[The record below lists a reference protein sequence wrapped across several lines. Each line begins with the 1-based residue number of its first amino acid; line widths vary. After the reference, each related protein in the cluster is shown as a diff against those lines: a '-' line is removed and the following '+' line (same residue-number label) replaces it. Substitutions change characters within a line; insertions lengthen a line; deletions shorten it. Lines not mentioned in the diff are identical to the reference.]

1 MRGFIIMSLVFLL
14 LITFVIFEEIYINKV
29 SSTMFY
35 QMNFENI
42 KTQED
47 LNKIINKW
55 FDEEKKLKFFINH
68 KDLEKI
74 TLDLMTAQSFYSYGD
89 KAYSKSY
96 LIRAR
101 EKIKN
106 IPNY

>member
-14 LITFVIFEEIYINKV
+14 LISFVIVEEIYINKV
-29 SSTMFY
+29 SNTMY
-35 QMNFENI
+35 HKMNFDNV
-42 KTQED
+42 KSQED

-68 KDLEKI
+68 KELEKI
-74 TLDLMTAQSFYSYGD
+74 TLDLMTSQSLYTSGD
-89 KAYSKSY
+89 IVYSKSY
-96 LIRAR
+96 MTRAR